1 MPEVGRLAV
10 CLALLFAAYGVLAGV
25 AGGLRRRAHLVRSA
39 EHAAYAVFGLVV
51 IATAILLRALLRHD
65 FTLEYVA
72 AYSSSTLPTQ
82 YTIAALWGGQKGSLL
97 FWSLLLT
104 LFTTIV
110 QGQTRERD
118 RALMPCVT
126 ATLMTVAVFFLSLLV
141 FVTDPFERLPVAARE
156 GADLNP
162 LLQNYWMMIHPPSL
176 YTGYVSASVPFAFA
190 VAALV
195 TGKLGDQWIRSTR
208 RWALFSWFFLSL
220 GNLLGARWAYEV
232 LGWGG
237 YWAWDPVENAAFM
250 PWLVSTAY
258 LHSVMIQEK
267 KDMLRVWN
275 MVLVLLTFSL
285 TIFGTFLTRSGV
297 ISSVHSFTQSGL
309 GPFFIG
315 FLLFVL
321 VVAGGLVAYRL
332 PELRTQATVE
342 SFLSREAA
350 FLFNNLVLVG
360 IAFAVFWGTVFPVLS
375 EWVRGVKITVGPPFF
390 NRVNAPLGLV
400 LLFLAGVGPAI
411 AWRRATPRNLRR
423 AFAGPAA
430 AGLAA
435 GGALALARVPL
446 GYAHLTFTL
455 GAFVLG
461 TIVQEF
467 WRGMRARQA
476 LLGER
481 APRALARLVGKNRR
495 RYGGYIIH
503 VGVVAIFVGI
513 AASSV
518 FRIEVQQTLAPGQEM
533 AAGHYRLRYER
544 IATDED
550 AHRSRL
556 AAVMSVWRDGRQLTT
571 LEPEKR
577 FYKKPQQPT
586 TEVAM
591 RSTLAEDLYLVLG
604 SYDPPSGL
612 VTLQAFVNPLV
623 SWLWIGGFI
632 MAGGTLVTMWPS
644 AAERRAVA
652 YELGRGQGA
661 AGGAGPASPP
671 PRSPPPGP
679 PFRQPRRRARS
690 GPPARAAAGSPPHPS
705 TPPT

>member
-1 MPEVGRLAV
+1 MPEVGRLAI
-10 CLALLFAAYGVLAGV
+10 CLALLSAAYGAV
-25 AGGLRRRAHLVRSA
+25 AALVGGIRRRNDLIRSG
-39 EHAAYAVFGLVV
+39 EHAAYAVFALVAV
-51 IATAILLRALLRHD
+51 ATVILLRSLLTHD
-65 FTLEYVA
+65 FSLEYVA

-82 YTIAALWGGQKGSLL
+82 YTVAALWGGQKGSLL
-97 FWSLLLT
+97 FWSFMLS
-104 LFTTIV
+104 LFSTV
-110 QGQTRERD
+110 VHLQNRQRN
-118 RALMPCVT
+118 RALMPWVT
-126 ATLMTVAVFFLSLLV
+126 MTLMTIAVFFLALLT
-141 FVTDPFERLPVAARE
+141 FVTDPFERLPIAARE

-190 VAALV
+190 IAALAS
-195 TGKLGDQWIRSTR
+195 GQLGDQWIRSVR
-208 RWALFSWFFLSL
+208 RWALFSWAFLCL

-275 MVLVLLTFSL
+275 MVLVLLTFAL

-321 VVAGGLVAYRL
+321 LVAGGLLVYRL
-332 PELRTQATVE
+332 PELRTAATVE

-400 LLFLAGVGPAI
+400 LLFLAGVGPVI
-411 AWRRATPRNLRR
+411 AWRRASPANLRR
-423 AFAGPAA
+423 AFAAPVGSGIAA
-430 AGLAA
+430 AVVLAVM
-435 GGALALARVPL
+435 RVPP
-446 GYAHLTFTL
+446 GWAFATFAL

-476 LLGER
+476 MLHES
-481 APRALARLVGKNRR
+481 APRALGRLVGKNRR
-495 RYGGYIIH
+495 RYGGYLVH
-503 VGVVAIFVGI
+503 VGVVAIFVGV
-513 AASSV
+513 AASSA
-518 FRIEVQQTLAPGQEM
+518 FRIEAQQTLKAGEEM
-533 AAGHYRLRYER
+533 SAGKFRLRFER
-544 IATDED
+544 ITTDED
-550 AHRSRL
+550 PHVSRIS
-556 AAVMSVWRDGRQLTT
+556 AVVSVWRGDAQIAT
-571 LEPEKR
+571 LAPEKR
-577 FYKKPQQPT
+577 FYKRPQQPT

-591 RSTLAEDLYLVLG
+591 RSTLLEDLYLVLG
-604 SYDPPSGL
+604 SYDPPTGL
-612 VTLQAFVNPLV
+612 ITLQAYVNPLV
-623 SWLWIGGFI
+623 AWLWIGGLI
-632 MAGGTLVTMWPS
+632 MGVGAIVTMWPS

-652 YELGRGQGA
+652 WEV
-661 AGGAGPASPP
+661 GGA
-671 PRSPPPGP
+671 
-679 PFRQPRRRARS
+679 RQTAR
-690 GPPARAAAGSPPHPS
+690 
-705 TPPT
+705 